1 MNRTVGR
8 HFQQQRLQQRQR
20 GVAALEFVFVF
31 PLFFLIFYGIV
42 SYGLILVAQQSITLA
57 AAEGARAALRYAASD
72 AERTVNAKNAAIG
85 TGSAAA
91 WLSSV
96 PLTFVGVPLAACP
109 YNPGVAG
116 GRCYRVTVT
125 YPNYAQN
132 PLVPLLLG
140 SLMNVA
146 VPSQLSSSATIQID

>member
-8 HFQQQRLQQRQR
+8 HFQQQRQQQRQR

-72 AERTVNAKNAAIG
+72 AERTVNANNAAIG

-91 WLSSV
+91 WLNGR
-96 PLTFVGVPLAACP
+96 LTFTGVPLAACP

>member
-1 MNRTVGR
+1 MNGTAGR
-8 HFQQQRLQQRQR
+8 HFQQQRQQQRQR

-72 AERTVNAKNAAIG
+72 DERTVNANNAAIG
-85 TGSAAA
+85 AGSAAA
-91 WLSSV
+91 WLSGR
-96 PLTFVGVPLAACP
+96 LTFTGAPLAACP
-109 YNPGVAG
+109 YNSGLVD